1 MMPWLLRLYGHNCFV
16 LNMIQY
22 FQVLLTIPLNELT
35 NNTAQ
40 FLSLV
45 DNIHFDLTSDEGII
59 PAEFELTTQID
70 TTGMET
76 TQSDEYLGAE
86 PELAV
91 DGSNRLGRI
100 CSSF

>member
-1 MMPWLLRLYGHNCFV
+1 MLV
-16 LNMIQY
+16 
-22 FQVLLTIPLNELT
+22 TIPLNELT

-40 FLSLV
+40 FLSVL
-45 DNIHFDLTSDEGII
+45 DNIHFDLNSDEGII

-76 TQSDEYLGAE
+76 AQSGDNAQ

-91 DGSNRLGRI
+91 DGSDRLE
-100 CSSF
+100 